1 MKYNTSLENA
11 KLLPGIFMP
20 CGSFSF
26 SHPLIFLQFSGRN
39 ASMSFKQAA
48 YAAKT
53 RKSPTG
59 ICTRTARTA
68 SIGCV
73 RTHPHFCNLSFRIN
87 RQKFACKGITP
98 PNPLFRKIAIYGI
111 VKNERKNT
119 YGK

>member
-1 MKYNTSLENA
+1 MKYNTFLENA

-53 RKSPTG
+53 RKSHTG
-59 ICTRTARTA
+59 ICRRIA

-73 RTHPHFCNLSFRIN
+73 RTHPPFLQFILPDKPSEICL
-87 RQKFACKGITP
+87 
-98 PNPLFRKIAIYGI
+98 
-111 VKNERKNT
+111 
-119 YGK
+119 